1 MFPLNK
7 AEKHSHASE
16 KKTMGKQIYKEQLS
30 KKTPPDVLLAQN
42 SFMNLL
48 SLHTKGQKKG
58 SLVNKRFLERMCIER
73 GNEKNKP
80 AIQLKKKKIKPQ
92 TKKSPNVW
100 MCRTAMWKIKIHL
113 SSYHI

>member
-1 MFPLNK
+1 
-7 AEKHSHASE
+7 
-16 KKTMGKQIYKEQLS
+16 MGKQIYKEQLS

-42 SFMNLL
+42 FFMNFL

-80 AIQLKKKKIKPQ
+80 AIQFKKKNQISNQKIPKHV
-92 TKKSPNVW
+92 NVQN
-100 MCRTAMWKIKIHL
+100 CNVKN
-113 SSYHI
+113 